1 MRNIL
6 DEIKVKAK
14 ALQKTIVLCEGEDSR
29 VVKAA
34 ADATKEGVAK
44 IVLLGNEAEIK
55 AANPEIDLT
64 GVTIVDP
71 LTSDKLPA
79 YNAKLCELRA
89 SKGMTP
95 EQLESVRDP
104 FFTTRTTRKVGMGIP
119 LFKFAAEMTGG
130 RLEMES
136 EVGVGTKVRAYF
148 KTDHLDFTP
157 IGDMTSTI
165 ITLVTM
171 NLHMDFIYRRKLNS
185 DEFAVDTRQLKE
197 ILGDVPLN
205 EPSIVSWI
213 QQYIN
218 ENTKQLTEV

>member
-1 MRNIL
+1 MRELSLNVL
-6 DEIKVKAK
+6 DIAQNSVSANASLVEIE
-14 ALQKTIVLCEGEDSR
+14 LIEDTE
-29 VVKAA
+29 KN
-34 ADATKEGVAK
+34 E
-44 IVLLGNEAEIK
+44 LLIGIYDN
-55 AANPEIDLT
+55 
-64 GVTIVDP
+64 G
-71 LTSDKLPA
+71 
-79 YNAKLCELRA
+79 
-89 SKGMTP
+89 KGMTP
-95 EQLESVRDP
+95 EQVENVRDP

-130 RLEMES
+130 KLEIES

-171 NLHMDFIYRRKLNS
+171 NLHMDFIYRRKLDSN
-185 DEFAVDTRQLKE
+185 EFTVDTRQLKE

-213 QQYIN
+213 TQYIN
-218 ENTKQLTEV
+218 ENTKQLLEV

>member
-1 MRNIL
+1 MRELSLNVL
-6 DEIKVKAK
+6 DIAQNSISAGALLVEIEV
-14 ALQKTIVLCEGEDSR
+14 IEDS
-29 VVKAA
+29 VNH
-34 ADATKEGVAK
+34 D
-44 IVLLGNEAEIK
+44 LLIGIY
-55 AANPEIDLT
+55 DD
-64 GVTIVDP
+64 G
-71 LTSDKLPA
+71 
-79 YNAKLCELRA
+79 
-89 SKGMTP
+89 KGMTP

-185 DEFAVDTRQLKE
+185 NEFTVDTRQLKE

>member
-1 MRNIL
+1 MRELSLNVL
-6 DEIKVKAK
+6 DIAQNSISAGALLVEIEV
-14 ALQKTIVLCEGEDSR
+14 IEDS
-29 VVKAA
+29 VNH
-34 ADATKEGVAK
+34 E
-44 IVLLGNEAEIK
+44 LLIGIY
-55 AANPEIDLT
+55 DD
-64 GVTIVDP
+64 G
-71 LTSDKLPA
+71 
-79 YNAKLCELRA
+79 
-89 SKGMTP
+89 KGMTP

-185 DEFAVDTRQLKE
+185 DEFTVDTRQLKE

-205 EPSIVSWI
+205 EPNITLWI

-218 ENTKQLTEV
+218 ENTKQLPEV

>member
-1 MRNIL
+1 MRELSLNVL
-6 DEIKVKAK
+6 DIAQNSVSANASLVEIE
-14 ALQKTIVLCEGEDSR
+14 LIED
-29 VVKAA
+29 
-34 ADATKEGVAK
+34 TKKNE
-44 IVLLGNEAEIK
+44 LLIGIYDN
-55 AANPEIDLT
+55 
-64 GVTIVDP
+64 G
-71 LTSDKLPA
+71 
-79 YNAKLCELRA
+79 
-89 SKGMTP
+89 KGMTP
-95 EQLESVRDP
+95 EQVENVRDP

-130 RLEMES
+130 KLEIES

-171 NLHMDFIYRRKLNS
+171 NLHMDFIYRRKLDSN
-185 DEFAVDTRQLKE
+185 EFTVDTRQLKE

-213 QQYIN
+213 TQYIN
-218 ENTKQLTEV
+218 ENTKQLPEV

>member
-1 MRNIL
+1 MRELSLNVL
-6 DEIKVKAK
+6 DIAQNSISAGALLVEIEV
-14 ALQKTIVLCEGEDSR
+14 IEDS
-29 VVKAA
+29 VNH
-34 ADATKEGVAK
+34 E
-44 IVLLGNEAEIK
+44 LLIGIY
-55 AANPEIDLT
+55 DD
-64 GVTIVDP
+64 G
-71 LTSDKLPA
+71 
-79 YNAKLCELRA
+79 
-89 SKGMTP
+89 KGMTP

-185 DEFAVDTRQLKE
+185 NEFTVDTRQLKE

-213 QQYIN
+213 TQYIN
-218 ENTKQLTEV
+218 ENTKQLPEV

>member
-1 MRNIL
+1 MRELSLNVL
-6 DEIKVKAK
+6 DIAQNSISAGALLVEIEV
-14 ALQKTIVLCEGEDSR
+14 IEDS
-29 VVKAA
+29 VNH
-34 ADATKEGVAK
+34 E
-44 IVLLGNEAEIK
+44 LLIGIY
-55 AANPEIDLT
+55 DD
-64 GVTIVDP
+64 G
-71 LTSDKLPA
+71 
-79 YNAKLCELRA
+79 
-89 SKGMTP
+89 KGMTP